1 LLQIGNSLES
11 VEQYTELCPIEDI
24 SFSGGLISTRDVE
37 ETFIQ
42 AIEKT
47 SAPAF
52 NPFKVKVDVPVPSVE
67 RSVSFDSS
75 TSAGAMSIENLLC

>member
-1 LLQIGNSLES
+1 LLQIGNSLEA
-11 VEQYTELCPIEDI
+11 VDQYKELCPIEDI
-24 SFSGGLISTRDVE
+24 SFSDDLISTRDVE

-47 SAPAF
+47 SASAF
-52 NPFKVKVDVPVPSVE
+52 MFKVDVPVPAVE
-67 RSVSFDSS
+67 RSVSFDSF